1 MIQLAPFAGLAAVLA
16 LFVYGIS
23 YARRMDAG
31 RTRDQRANAVA
42 IAVYRH
48 EMGLSLDPEADA
60 APEPDDLDAK
70 WGAYWANS
78 AAQDNALRADLNDY
92 VGWAATLEERF
103 ALDCDRVIKNFA
115 ITATQVQAEMGSGY
129 GGWSSDIERR
139 ASLIVKRVG
148 GSLATFN
155 HELRVEVAEC
165 TETAWTEAD
174 GLALAEHIDNELSEG
189 ARA

>member
-1 MIQLAPFAGLAAVLA
+1 MIQFALLAGLAAVLA

-23 YARRMDAG
+23 YARRMDTG

-48 EMGLSLDPEADA
+48 EMGLALDPEVDA

-70 WGAYWANS
+70 WSAYWANS

-103 ALDCDRVIKNFA
+103 TLDCDKVIKDFA
-115 ITATQVQAEMGSGY
+115 INAIIRQAETASTW
-129 GGWSSDIERR
+129 GGWKNDIERR
-139 ASLIVKRVG
+139 ADLLVASVDHD
-148 GSLATFN
+148 LAKLN
-155 HELRVEVAEC
+155 HQLRVEVAEC
-165 TETAWTEAD
+165 TETGSWNEETERE
-174 GLALAEHIDNELSEG
+174 LKEMLSEG

>member
-1 MIQLAPFAGLAAVLA
+1 MIQLALFAGLAAVLA
-16 LFVYGIS
+16 LIAYGIA

-48 EMGLSLDPEADA
+48 EMGLSADPEADA

-92 VGWAATLEERF
+92 VGWAARLEERF
-103 ALDCDRVIKNFA
+103 TLDCDKVIKNFA
-115 ITATQVQAEMGSGY
+115 INAITRQAETASTW
-129 GGWSSDIERR
+129 GGWKSDVERR
-139 ASLIVKRVG
+139 GDLLVASVDHD
-148 GSLATFN
+148 LAKLN
-155 HELRVEVAEC
+155 HQLRVEIAEC
-165 TETAWTEAD
+165 TETGSWNEETERQ
-174 GLALAEHIDNELSEG
+174 LKELLSEG
-189 ARA
+189 ARS